1 VVLDQLREVCL
12 RPLQAEDISQ
22 VAEIEREAFSPL
34 WVGAPF
40 QRDLNNRNA
49 RYLVACCP
57 QAPED
62 SAQPF
67 QGTAQP
73 VIQEPAAGGQLTEP
87 SLLDRVINSLG
98 RLNRR
103 GQPATTLTS
112 FVAGYVSTWF
122 QGDEAHITEIAV
134 RKTLRGNGIGELLLI
149 GSVQAAAERG
159 SVVVTLE
166 VRVSNFIAQRLYE
179 KYGFKAVGRRKA
191 YYHDNRE
198 DAVIMTTSPIHS
210 TEYQQKFQELQKAYR
225 ARWREI
231 LIDA

>member
-12 RPLQAEDISQ
+12 RPLQAEDVSQ

-34 WVGAPF
+34 WVGTPF

-57 QAPED
+57 QDLEAKTP
-62 SAQPF
+62 
-67 QGTAQP
+67 P
-73 VIQEPAAGGQLTEP
+73 VIQEPPQPAEP
-87 SLLDRVINSLG
+87 SLWDRVISRLG
-98 RLNRR
+98 RSNRH
-103 GQPATTLTS
+103 GQPATALTS

-122 QGDEAHITEIAV
+122 QGDEAHLTEIAV
-134 RKTLRGNGIGELLLI
+134 RKALQGNGIGELLLI
-149 GSVQAAAERG
+149 GSVQASVERG

-198 DAVIMTTSPIHS
+198 DALIMTTSPIHS
-210 TEYQQKFQELQKAYR
+210 PEYQRRFLELQETYR
-225 ARWREI
+225 SRWRDI

>member
-22 VAEIEREAFSPL
+22 VSEIEREAFSPL

-57 QAPED
+57 PDPET
-62 SAQPF
+62 SAQPVH
-67 QGTAQP
+67 QEQP
-73 VIQEPAAGGQLTEP
+73 QLTEP
-87 SLLDRVINSLG
+87 SLWSRVINSFG

-103 GQPATTLTS
+103 GQPATALTS

-134 RKTLRGNGIGELLLI
+134 RKELQGNGIGELLLI
-149 GSVQAAAERG
+149 GSVQAAVERG

-179 KYGFKAVGRRKA
+179 KYDFKAVGRRKA

-198 DAVIMTTSPIHS
+198 DAEIMTTSPIHS
-210 TEYQQKFQELQKAYR
+210 TEYQQRFQELQKTYR

>member
-1 VVLDQLREVCL
+1 MILDQLREVCL

-22 VAEIEREAFSPL
+22 VSEIEREAFSPL

-57 QAPED
+57 PD
-62 SAQPF
+62 PNTSAQPVH
-67 QGTAQP
+67 QEQP
-73 VIQEPAAGGQLTEP
+73 QLTDR
-87 SLLDRVINSLG
+87 SLWSRVINSFG
-98 RLNRR
+98 RLNHQ
-103 GQPATTLTS
+103 GQPATVLTS

-134 RKTLRGNGIGELLLI
+134 RKELQGNGIGELLLI
-149 GSVQAAAERG
+149 GSVQAAVERG

-166 VRVSNFIAQRLYE
+166 VRASNFIAQRLYE

-198 DAVIMTTSPIHS
+198 DAEIMTTSPIHS
-210 TEYQQKFQELQKAYR
+210 TEYQQRFQELQKTYR

>member
-1 VVLDQLREVCL
+1 MVLDQLREVCL

-22 VAEIEREAFSPL
+22 VSEIEREAFSPL

-57 QAPED
+57 PDSETSAPPVSQEEP
-62 SAQPF
+62 QPIEL
-67 QGTAQP
+67 P
-73 VIQEPAAGGQLTEP
+73 LWN
-87 SLLDRVINSLG
+87 RVINRLG
-98 RLNRR
+98 RSNRH
-103 GQPATTLTS
+103 GQPATALTS
-112 FVAGYVSTWF
+112 FIAGYVSTWF

-134 RKTLRGNGIGELLLI
+134 RKALQGNGIGELLLI
-149 GSVQAAAERG
+149 GSVQASVERG

-198 DAVIMTTSPIHS
+198 DALIMTTSPIHS
-210 TEYQQKFQELQKAYR
+210 PEYQRRFLELQETYR
-225 ARWREI
+225 SRWRDI

>member
-22 VAEIEREAFSPL
+22 VSEIEREAFSPL

-49 RYLVACCP
+49 RYLVAYCP
-57 QAPED
+57 PDPETSAAP
-62 SAQPF
+62 F
-67 QGTAQP
+67 RGRAQP
-73 VIQEPAAGGQLTEP
+73 VHQEQPQLTER
-87 SLLDRVINSLG
+87 SLWSRVISSFG
-98 RLNRR
+98 RLNRQ
-103 GQPATTLTS
+103 GQPATALTS

-134 RKTLRGNGIGELLLI
+134 RKELQGNGIGELLLI
-149 GSVQAAAERG
+149 GSVQAAVERG

-166 VRVSNFIAQRLYE
+166 VRASHFISHRLYE

-198 DAVIMTTSPIHS
+198 DAEIMTTSPIHS
-210 TEYQQKFQELQKAYR
+210 TEYQQKFQELQKTYR

>member
-22 VAEIEREAFSPL
+22 VSEIEREAFSPL

-40 QRDLNNRNA
+40 QRDLNNRFA

-57 QAPED
+57 LDPEA
-62 SAQPF
+62 SAQPVV
-67 QGTAQP
+67 QEQP
-73 VIQEPAAGGQLTEP
+73 QLTEP
-87 SLLDRVINSLG
+87 SLWDRVINSFG

-103 GQPATTLTS
+103 GELATTPNS
-112 FVAGYVSTWF
+112 FIAGYVSTWF

-134 RKTLRGNGIGELLLI
+134 WKKLQGNGIGELLLI
-149 GSVQAAAERG
+149 GSVQAAVERN

-166 VRVSNFIAQRLYE
+166 VRASNFIAQRLYE
-179 KYGFKAVGRRKA
+179 KYGFKAVGRRKG

-210 TEYQQKFQELQKAYR
+210 TEYQQRFQELQKAYQ

>member
-1 VVLDQLREVCL
+1 MVLDQLREVCL
-12 RPLQAEDISQ
+12 RPLQAENISQ

-40 QRDLNNRNA
+40 QRDLNNRFA

-57 QAPED
+57 QDPLAP
-62 SAQPF
+62 AP
-67 QGTAQP
+67 AQP
-73 VIQEPAAGGQLTEP
+73 VVQEQPQLTEP
-87 SLLDRVINSLG
+87 SLWGRVINSFG
-98 RLNRR
+98 RLNPR
-103 GQPATTLTS
+103 GQPATTPNS
-112 FVAGYVSTWF
+112 FIAGYVSTWF

-134 RKTLRGNGIGELLLI
+134 RKTLQGNGIGELLLI
-149 GSVQAAAERG
+149 GSVQAAVERD
-159 SVVVTLE
+159 SAVVTLE
-166 VRVSNFIAQRLYE
+166 VRASNFIAQRLYE
-179 KYGFKAVGRRKA
+179 KYAFKAVGRRKA

-210 TEYQQKFQELQKAYR
+210 TEYQQRFQELQKAYQ

>member
-1 VVLDQLREVCL
+1 MVLDQLREVCL

-57 QAPED
+57 QDPED
-62 SAQPF
+62 SAAPLH
-67 QGTAQP
+67 GRPQP
-73 VIQEPAAGGQLTEP
+73 VIQEQPQVTEP
-87 SLLDRVINSLG
+87 SLWGRVFSRLG
-98 RLNRR
+98 RSSRQA
-103 GQPATTLTS
+103 QPETALTS
-112 FVAGYVSTWF
+112 FIAGYVSTWF

-134 RKTLRGNGIGELLLI
+134 RKKLQGNGIGELLLI
-149 GSVQAAAERG
+149 GSVQAAVERG

-179 KYGFKAVGRRKA
+179 KYDFKAVGRRKA

-210 TEYQQKFQELQKAYR
+210 PEYQRRFQELQQTYR
-225 ARWREI
+225 SRWRDI

>member
-1 VVLDQLREVCL
+1 MVLDQLRQVCL
-12 RPLQAEDISQ
+12 RPLQAEDVSQ
-22 VAEIEREAFSPL
+22 VVEIEREAFSPL
-34 WVGAPF
+34 WVGTPF

-57 QAPED
+57 QDPEATAP
-62 SAQPF
+62 
-67 QGTAQP
+67 P
-73 VIQEPAAGGQLTEP
+73 VIQEQLRPTEL
-87 SLLDRVINSLG
+87 SLWDRVINRWS
-98 RLNRR
+98 RSNRR
-103 GQPATTLTS
+103 GQPATALTS
-112 FVAGYVSTWF
+112 FIAGYVSTWF

-134 RKTLRGNGIGELLLI
+134 RKKLQGNGIGELLLI
-149 GSVQAAAERG
+149 GSVQSAVERS

-179 KYGFKAVGRRKA
+179 KYGFKEVGQRKA

-210 TEYQQKFQELQKAYR
+210 PEYQRRFQELQQTYCS
-225 ARWREI
+225 RWRDI